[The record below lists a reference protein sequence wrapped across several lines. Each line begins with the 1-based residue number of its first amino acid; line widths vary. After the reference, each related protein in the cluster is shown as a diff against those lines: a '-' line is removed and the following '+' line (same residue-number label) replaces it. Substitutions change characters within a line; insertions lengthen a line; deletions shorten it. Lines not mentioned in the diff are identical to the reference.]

1 MHSMFDTSKFNQD
14 ISAWNVSA
22 VTDMSSMFKDSKFNH
37 DISAWDIS
45 T

>member
-1 MHSMFDTSKFNQD
+1 MCCMFENSEFNQD
-14 ISAWNVSA
+14 ISEWDVSA